1 MRPRTAQRRGLRG
14 HKQAA
19 EPVPQRRHLSELSGR
34 KPLVFRLSS
43 YDRAMR
49 AGSQATPRLVF
60 AAAALLAL
68 GLVATPGLA
77 ARGGN
82 TPVRGVVIGV
92 SSGEL
97 EIQSE
102 TGAVTVEITDET
114 RVVRTVRGTVADL
127 RRGQVVELVRN
138 ARSGSVTQVHI
149 TVPGTKLGDAP
160 PPWAQERG
168 RGQAKRSFVRV
179 GGVSSRT
186 IRVRYA
192 NGRIVTYRL
201 VSKPTVI
208 KDVPGR
214 IGDIAIGQ
222 TVLVTRS
229 RGGRVANVIVILRG

>member
-1 MRPRTAQRRGLRG
+1 M
-14 HKQAA
+14 
-19 EPVPQRRHLSELSGR
+19 
-34 KPLVFRLSS
+34 
-43 YDRAMR
+43 
-49 AGSQATPRLVF
+49 PRLVA

-68 GLVATPGLA
+68 GFVATLGLA
-77 ARGGN
+77 APGGN

-92 SSGEL
+92 SSEEL

-114 RVVRTVRGTVADL
+114 RVIRAVRGTAADL
-127 RRGQVVELVRN
+127 RRGQVVELM
-138 ARSGSVTQVHI
+138 RSASSGRVTQVHI
-149 TVPGTKLGDAP
+149 TVRGTKLGDAP
-160 PPWAQERG
+160 PPWAQVRG
-168 RGQAKRSFVRV
+168 RGQAKRSLVRITA
-179 GGVSSRT
+179 VSSRT

-214 IGDIAIGQ
+214 IGDLTIGQ

-229 RGGRVANVIVILRG
+229 HGGRVANVIVILRG

>member
-1 MRPRTAQRRGLRG
+1 
-14 HKQAA
+14 
-19 EPVPQRRHLSELSGR
+19 VPQRRHLSKLSGR

-43 YDRAMR
+43 YDRTMR
-49 AGSQATPRLVF
+49 VGSQTTPRLVV
-60 AAAALLAL
+60 AAAVLLAL

-97 EIQSE
+97 EIQSA
-102 TGAVTVEITDET
+102 TGAVTVEITGET
-114 RVVRTVRGTVADL
+114 RVIRTVRGTVADL
-127 RRGQVVELVRN
+127 RRGQVVELERD
-138 ARSGSVTQVHI
+138 ARSGRVTRVHI
-149 TVPGTKLGDAP
+149 TVPGTKLGDGP
-160 PPWAQERG
+160 PPWVEARG
-168 RGQAKRSFVRV
+168 RGQAKLSLVRI

-186 IRVRYA
+186 IRVRNA

-201 VSKPTVI
+201 VREPTVI

-229 RGGRVANVIVILRG
+229 RGGRVANIIVILRG

>member
-1 MRPRTAQRRGLRG
+1 
-14 HKQAA
+14 
-19 EPVPQRRHLSELSGR
+19 VPQRRHLSKLSGR

-49 AGSQATPRLVF
+49 VGSQTTSRLVV
-60 AAAALLAL
+60 AAAVLLAL

-82 TPVRGVVIGV
+82 TPVSGVVIGV

-114 RVVRTVRGTVADL
+114 RVIRTVRGTVADL
-127 RRGQVVELVRN
+127 RRDQVVELVRD
-138 ARSGSVTQVHI
+138 ARSGGVTRVHI

-160 PPWAQERG
+160 PPWAQARG
-168 RGQAKRSFVRV
+168 RGQAKRSLVRI

-186 IRVRYA
+186 IRVRNA

-201 VSKPTVI
+201 VRKPTVI

-229 RGGRVANVIVILRG
+229 RGGRVANIIVILRG

>member
-1 MRPRTAQRRGLRG
+1 
-14 HKQAA
+14 
-19 EPVPQRRHLSELSGR
+19 VPQRRHLSKLSGR

-49 AGSQATPRLVF
+49 AGSQTTPRLVA

-92 SSGEL
+92 SSLDL

-114 RVVRTVRGTVADL
+114 RVIRAVRGSEADL
-127 RRGQVVELVRN
+127 RRGQVVELVRD
-138 ARSGSVTQVHI
+138 ARSGRVTQVHI

-160 PPWAQERG
+160 PPWAQARG
-168 RGQAKRSFVRV
+168 RGQAKRSLVRIRA
-179 GGVSSRT
+179 VSSRT

>member
-1 MRPRTAQRRGLRG
+1 
-14 HKQAA
+14 
-19 EPVPQRRHLSELSGR
+19 VPQRRHLSKLSGR
-34 KPLVFRLSS
+34 KPLVFRLAS
-43 YDRAMR
+43 YDRNMR
-49 AGSQATPRLVF
+49 VGSQTTARLVV
-60 AAAALLAL
+60 AAAVLLAL

-102 TGAVTVEITDET
+102 TGAVTVEITDGT
-114 RVVRTVRGTVADL
+114 RVIRTVRGTVADL
-127 RRGQVVELVRN
+127 RRGQVVELERD
-138 ARSGSVTQVHI
+138 ARSGRVTRVHI

-160 PPWAQERG
+160 PPWAQARG
-168 RGQAKRSFVRV
+168 RGQAKRSLVRI

-186 IRVRYA
+186 IRVRNA

-201 VSKPTVI
+201 VREPTVI

-214 IGDIAIGQ
+214 LGDIAIGQ

-229 RGGRVANVIVILRG
+229 RGGRVANIIVILRG